1 MIDKQYCVYIMA
13 SYRNGTLYI
22 GSTSDLKGR
31 VWEHKDKVNPKSFTA
46 KYSIFKLVYYEECPD
61 SLEMVATERSLKKW
75 DRAWK
80 LRLIEKD
87 NPRWDDLSEGWFD

>member
-1 MIDKQYCVYIMA
+1 MA

-61 SLEMVATERSLKKW
+61 ALEMVATERSLKKW